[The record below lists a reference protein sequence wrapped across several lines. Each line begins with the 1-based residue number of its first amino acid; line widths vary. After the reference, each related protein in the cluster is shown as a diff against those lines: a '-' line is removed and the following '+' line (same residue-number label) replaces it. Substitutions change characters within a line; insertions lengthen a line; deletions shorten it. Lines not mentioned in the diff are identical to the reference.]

1 MKKLTGLDEV
11 TATVT
16 GDTAPEDAPT
26 YKKLL
31 QLVVA
36 NSTAKNAD
44 EARRIARLIPKMR
57 GNEAELADEEFATL
71 KGLVEANAVKFN
83 AWLHGLLLLRLDEV
97 K

>member
-16 GDTAPEDAPT
+16 GDAAPEDAPT

-36 NSTAKNAD
+36 NSKARNAD
-44 EARRIARLIPKMR
+44 EARRLARLVPKIR
-57 GNEAELADEEFATL
+57 GNEAELADDEFTTL
-71 KGLVEANAVKFN
+71 KTLVESNAVNLN
-83 AWLHGLLLLRLDEV
+83 AWLHGLLLLRLDEA